1 MNYKKTLG
9 NKYEYLCLLIVKCD
23 QYNFKYSYS
32 KKSQEGG
39 TGVCVLSIWSKNGNN
54 MNFPPVMSKMIKMT
68 DTLN

>member
-9 NKYEYLCLLIVKCD
+9 NKYLCLLIVKCD

-39 TGVCVLSIWSKNGNN
+39 TGVCVLSIWSKNVFFVCKRQGEE
-54 MNFPPVMSKMIKMT
+54 MGAQ
-68 DTLN
+68 